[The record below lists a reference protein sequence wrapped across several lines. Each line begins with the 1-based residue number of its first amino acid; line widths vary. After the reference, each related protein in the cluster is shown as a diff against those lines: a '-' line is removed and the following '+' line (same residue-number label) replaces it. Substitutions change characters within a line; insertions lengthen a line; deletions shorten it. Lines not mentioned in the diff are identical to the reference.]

1 MDAEVFEIFFRE
13 NYCPVEYG
21 NVKADFEELA
31 DAGIEELFGEDTDF
45 TKITEKHFVVYMDG
59 AAYTEFEQILDD
71 TFDALNP
78 EILDA
83 VMDLSDTTENPDEIT
98 EIFWETKSKL
108 LKEFLKNLY
117 DEKLAKMIEENK

>member
-31 DAGIEELFGEDTDF
+31 GAGIGELFAEDTDF
-45 TKITEKHFVVYMDG
+45 SKITEKNFVVYMDG

-83 VMDLSDTTENPDEIT
+83 VMDLSDTTGNPDEIT
-98 EIFWETKSKL
+98 EIYWETKSKL

>member
-31 DAGIEELFGEDTDF
+31 DAGIEELFAEDTDF
-45 TKITEKHFVVYMDG
+45 SKITGKNFVVYMDG

-83 VMDLSDTTENPDEIT
+83 VMDLSDTTGNPDEIT
-98 EIFWETKSKL
+98 EIYWETKSKL

>member
-31 DAGIEELFGEDTDF
+31 DAGIEELFAEDTDF
-45 TKITEKHFVVYMDG
+45 SKITGKNFVVYMDG

-98 EIFWETKSKL
+98 EIYWETKSKL

-117 DEKLAKMIEENK
+117 DEKLTKMIEENK

>member
-31 DAGIEELFGEDTDF
+31 DAGIEELFAEDTDF
-45 TKITEKHFVVYMDG
+45 SKITEKSFVVYMDG

-117 DEKLAKMIEENK
+117 HEKLAKMIEENK

>member
-31 DAGIEELFGEDTDF
+31 DAGIEELFAEDTDF
-45 TKITEKHFVVYMDG
+45 SKITGKNFVVYMDG

-83 VMDLSDTTENPDEIT
+83 VMDLSDTTGNPDEIT
-98 EIFWETKSKL
+98 EIYWETKSRL